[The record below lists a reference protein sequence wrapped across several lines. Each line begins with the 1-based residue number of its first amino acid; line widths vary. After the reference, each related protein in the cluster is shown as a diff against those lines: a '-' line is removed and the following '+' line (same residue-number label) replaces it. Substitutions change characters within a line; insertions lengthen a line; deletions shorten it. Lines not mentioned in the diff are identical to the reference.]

1 MRAQVLKNWTQSY
14 DPALKV
20 ARGDRVR
27 AIKKDD
33 HGWQGWVWCT
43 SDNGLSG
50 WLPVQVFDTLRMG
63 ETNCVTKDFDTK
75 ELTVKTGET
84 LTITDRLNGW
94 SWCEN
99 EQSQKGWVPDNC
111 LEYSQ

>member
-1 MRAQVLKNWTQSY
+1 MRAQVLKDWTQSY
-14 DPALKV
+14 APALKV
-20 ARGDRVR
+20 ARGERLR

-33 HGWQGWVWCT
+33 DGWQGWVWCANE
-43 SDNGLSG
+43 SGLSG

-63 ETNCVTKDFDTK
+63 ETNYATKDFDTK

-84 LTITDRLNGW
+84 LTITDRLNAW

-99 EQSQKGWVPDNC
+99 DKGQKGWVPDNC